1 MPDKH
6 TTTGEVQKRVAG
18 WEQAN
23 ITQLIVFQIGK
34 EAFGIPIDDVREIIR
49 TGTITPIPDSP
60 PFVKGLINVRGDI
73 IPTIDLRICFT
84 LPDDN
89 EDGLRDQHVVVTR
102 NQPSVYGLLVDEVT
116 EVLRIPKDNIK
127 PPPKL
132 LTTIHEDYVAGVV
145 TVEEKLTII
154 LDLKEILS
162 DEEVLRLNES
172 TRRHLIEED
181 GAQKTKGGKKKKIK
195 NKVEEEKL

>member
-1 MPDKH
+1 MPETHVASD
-6 TTTGEVQKRVAG
+6 EIQERIAG

-34 EAFGIPIDDVREIIR
+34 EAFGIQIDDVREIIR
-49 TGTITPIPDSP
+49 KGSITPIPDSP

-73 IPTIDLRICFT
+73 IPTIDLRVCFV

-89 EDGLRDQHVVVTR
+89 DHGLRDQHIVVTR

-116 EVLRIPKDNIK
+116 EVLRIPKTEIK
-127 PPPKL
+127 KPPKL
-132 LTTIHEDYVAGVV
+132 LTTIHEDYVGGVV
-145 TVEEKLTII
+145 TVQDQLTIV

-162 DEEVLRLNES
+162 DDEVLKMNES
-172 TRRHLIEED
+172 TRQHVDPLSNKKHTK
-181 GAQKTKGGKKKKIK
+181 KTTKSKTGGQEGKK
-195 NKVEEEKL
+195 